1 MTNHHHQQL
10 AANSNKRSTPT
21 SIHWYDHVEE
31 MNVYY
36 TWCRP
41 LIAHGLPLVA
51 VGWLLSNEEWLV
63 WLRLLWIIK
72 FTLSSAIQDCA
83 ILCPFPR
90 LWSLPSFMLC
100 CMALELKWKNQ
111 ERKTCPSLFNLLNAL
126 SVTEPIHIWHDVI
139 RKMDRALVTWEV
151 VS

>member
-10 AANSNKRSTPT
+10 AATSNKRSTPA

-51 VGWLLSNEEWLV
+51 VGWLLSNEEWHSV
-63 WLRLLWIIK
+63 TTIIVNYQIYTFFCDARLCH
-72 FTLSSAIQDCA
+72 TLSV
-83 ILCPFPR
+83 
-90 LWSLPSFMLC
+90 PSSMISSVIHVMLHGVRI
-100 CMALELKWKNQ
+100 EVEKSRKKN
-111 ERKTCPSLFNLLNAL
+111 L
-126 SVTEPIHIWHDVI
+126 SITLQSP
-139 RKMDRALVTWEV
+139 KRALRDWTNSYLAWCDTENGQGFGYLG
-151 VS
+151 SC